1 MLHGGAAVVALTDGL
16 AVALAD
22 DCGNG
27 VGSYP
32 NDVQPASAAT
42 ANPAN
47 AVNAAATGRWALI
60 CTPRCVGPD
69 DQATLAKIATLWVL
83 WFVRCRYRV
92 QSRSSSPGVV
102 LDGP

>member
-1 MLHGGAAVVALTDGL
+1 VVALADGL

-32 NDVQPASAAT
+32 DHVQAASAAT
-42 ANPAN
+42 AN
-47 AVNAAATGRWALI
+47 AVNVAATGRWALI